1 MTTLA
6 SVGSYMTKKPAPP
19 IADLTPKFMTKAEFG
34 RHLRQLILKKGWT
47 QSELARRAGL
57 PRDSISTYVRGAV
70 YPSPTSL
77 MKVAAALNL
86 DPEQVLPNIIE
97 GAVAR
102 SANPS
107 FEMKA
112 SETEPGRVW
121 LRVDRAVSFSTAA
134 KIAQLLDED
143 EGVAPRRASN

>member
-1 MTTLA
+1 MTSLA
-6 SVGSYMTKKPAPP
+6 LSGFNMTKKPAAP
-19 IADLTPKFMTKAEFG
+19 IADLTPKYMTKAEFG

-70 YPSPTSL
+70 YPSQTSL
-77 MKVAAALNL
+77 VKVATALGL
-86 DPEQVLPNIIE
+86 DPEQVLPNVIE
-97 GAVAR
+97 GSITR

-143 EGVAPRRASN
+143 EGVGPRRAAN